1 VLDGPDPDL
10 DLDLDRDPDPDLLR
24 GVDGDRLRG
33 EGMGDLGRVRRRG
46 VGRGR
51 DRRGEDRGEG
61 EGLPPRAVVVGG
73 SPPEVVMIDAGGR
86 GTDREPH
93 HQSRQ
98 RCVSVHSFFSFSFAL
113 TTANESAQA
122 IQLLALETT
131 SPMYLILLVLS
142 CSLALM

>member
-1 VLDGPDPDL
+1 VHDGPDPDL
-10 DLDLDRDPDPDLLR
+10 DLDLDPDPDLLR
-24 GVDGDRLRG
+24 GVDGDRFRG
-33 EGMGDLGRVRRRG
+33 DCTGDLGRGRRRG
-46 VGRGR
+46 AGR
-51 DRRGEDRGEG
+51 DRDHRGEDRGEG

-98 RCVSVHSFFSFSFAL
+98 RCVSVNSFFSFSFAL
-113 TTANESAQA
+113 TAANESARE

-131 SPMYLILLVLS
+131 APMYLILRVLS
-142 CSLALM
+142 CSLVLM